1 MSAVDSQPLDEL
13 DSHDRFVRTR
23 KLVLLLD
30 IDARQFSSRLRP
42 ALLASPHV
50 RVIAT
55 NPETGRGRRWH
66 LGDVV
71 EFMKTRHRP
80 PYRPPPEP
88 GHTPYKSPTGGT
100 IW

>member
-1 MSAVDSQPLDEL
+1 MSGV

-23 KLVLLLD
+23 KLVQLLD

-42 ALLASPHV
+42 ALMASPHV

-71 EFMKTRHRP
+71 AFMRTRHRP
-80 PYRPPPEP
+80 PYQPPPEP
-88 GHTPYKSPTGGT
+88 GHTPYVAPVGSRD
-100 IW
+100 W